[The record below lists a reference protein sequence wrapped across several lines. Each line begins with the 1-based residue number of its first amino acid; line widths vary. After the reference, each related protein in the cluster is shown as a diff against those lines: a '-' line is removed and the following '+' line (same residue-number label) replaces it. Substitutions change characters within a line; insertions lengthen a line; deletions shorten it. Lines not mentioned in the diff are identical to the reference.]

1 MDIEKRKKTLEGS
14 YLKRNV
20 FIKRLIQAYEKD
32 YSIFKSKHNKM
43 EKEIGNDVFEG
54 KEKEKE
60 IS

>member
-32 YSIFKSKHNKM
+32 YSIFKSKQNKLERDTGSDRDKER
-43 EKEIGNDVFEG
+43 EKEL
-54 KEKEKE
+54 
-60 IS
+60 S